1 MGSLEGVVLFAW
13 SLLFFLRGL
22 YPPNLQYRNEVC
34 DFLAH
39 WKQIFV
45 NSNHFLHG
53 GGKHLRTN
61 RSNHHIEQRLLQK
74 LKQKHPN
81 PGKYCFNDI
90 FSVGFPI
97 YIYIYVLKHHL
108 PRWNFLNRQVGRL
121 IGLLSWTSGMGS
133 LAPLLRGS
141 WPPGMHPR
149 MVATLGCPRKLGSM
163 VSKWVI
169 TYL

>member
-97 YIYIYVLKHHL
+97 YIYIRFKTPSSQVEFSQPSSWSPDRSALL
-108 PRWNFLNRQVGRL
+108 DFRDGIARPPPERQ
-121 IGLLSWTSGMGS
+121 
-133 LAPLLRGS
+133 LAPRDAPTDGRDTWMS
-141 WPPGMHPR
+141 QEVRING
-149 MVATLGCPRKLGSM
+149 
-163 VSKWVI
+163 
-169 TYL
+169 